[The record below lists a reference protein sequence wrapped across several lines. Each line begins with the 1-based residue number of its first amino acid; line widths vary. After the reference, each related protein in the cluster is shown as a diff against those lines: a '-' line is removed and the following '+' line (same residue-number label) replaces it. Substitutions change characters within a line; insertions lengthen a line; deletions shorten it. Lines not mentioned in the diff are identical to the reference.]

1 MGILLD
7 LMIVCI
13 LIISTII
20 GYKRGLINVVFNLCA
35 FLVALILTFILY
47 KPVTN
52 FLVENTEIDDKI
64 ESVIIENGII
74 SVEDNSDNVA
84 TNYIN
89 QYLPDGV
96 TDITDDIIEETA
108 TVVAQKIVGI
118 IAFLILLIVIRLLL
132 IFVRGLVN
140 GIASFPII
148 KQFNELGGLI
158 YGIFI
163 GFVWIFIILAV
174 LFFVVS
180 INNNGIIQDAV
191 NSSFIAKFLYENNII
206 LNFIF

>member
-1 MGILLD
+1 MGIILD

-140 GIASFPII
+140 GIASLPII

>member
-140 GIASFPII
+140 GIASLPII

>member
-7 LMIVCI
+7 LMILAI

-47 KPVTN
+47 KPVAN

-140 GIASFPII
+140 GIASLPII